1 MELGVTKPP
10 RKEAAP
16 MRKVLRVERNGK
28 VAGLPA
34 GSGWEDLDT
43 RVALIQPLIPLGLR
57 AVEET
62 LQREVELLAGPR
74 YARRDEAPDR
84 VRWGRQ

>member
-1 MELGVTKPP
+1 
-10 RKEAAP
+10 

>member
-1 MELGVTKPP
+1 
-10 RKEAAP
+10 
-16 MRKVLRVERNGK
+16 MRKVLRVGRNGK

-62 LQREVELLAGPR
+62 LQREVELLI
-74 YARRDEAPDR
+74 
-84 VRWGRQ
+84 W